1 MDAELLSA
9 VSIVHF
15 DTLILNNTA
24 VRSGLKGN
32 NLDMPYMYAVQS
44 DRYLSD
50 NLFRYSVLSSR
61 GNRTFLNY
69 L

>member
-24 VRSGLKGN
+24 VRPGLDRN
-32 NLDMPYMYAVQS
+32 NPDMPYMYSVQS